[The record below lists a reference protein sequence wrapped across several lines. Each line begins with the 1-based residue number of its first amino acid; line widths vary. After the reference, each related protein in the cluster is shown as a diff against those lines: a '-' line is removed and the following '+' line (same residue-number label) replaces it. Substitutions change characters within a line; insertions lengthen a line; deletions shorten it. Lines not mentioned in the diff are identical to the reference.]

1 MSGEARKPG
10 EDGKKGRGWSAKGQ
24 TDASKTASFHFF
36 MPSPRP
42 DVFEEN
48 REIFQQAVGSRYGKV
63 AVFFE
68 SADRPTHFSFES
80 MAPKKPIKDLR
91 EVERLMSELGA
102 IALRESSSEE
112 ERAAIDKLVAGK
124 KKAIADA
131 RQKVDDQYEFDML
144 VFKED
149 LKQHSKDVRDYAEK
163 FRDVWDALLWPCCSS
178 AMRAKIQSNRE
189 EYDAARSVS
198 DTAWLWDQVVR
209 LSRESRMGVKGVSA
223 NTARAAYNSIAM
235 RENGQETIYRYRI
248 RFDETYKAYERAGC
262 GAIGEEERTVKF
274 LGSLSERYNP
284 FKQYVGL
291 KYTGANAPCHPA
303 SLRPLWV
310 LQRATRGSQRLRSH
324 RCLWC
329 R

>member
-10 EDGKKGRGWSAKGQ
+10 EDAKKGRGWSAKGQ

-48 REIFQQAVGSRYGKV
+48 REIFQQTVGSRYGKV

-91 EVERLMSELGA
+91 EVERLTSELGA

-112 ERAAIDKLVAGK
+112 ERAAIDKLAAGK

-163 FRDVWDALLWPCCSS
+163 FRVVWDALLWSCCSS
-178 AMRAKIQSNRE
+178 AMRATIQSNH
-189 EYDAARSVS
+189 
-198 DTAWLWDQVVR
+198 
-209 LSRESRMGVKGVSA
+209 G
-223 NTARAAYNSIAM
+223 
-235 RENGQETIYRYRI
+235 
-248 RFDETYKAYERAGC
+248 
-262 GAIGEEERTVKF
+262 
-274 LGSLSERYNP
+274 
-284 FKQYVGL
+284 
-291 KYTGANAPCHPA
+291 
-303 SLRPLWV
+303 
-310 LQRATRGSQRLRSH
+310 
-324 RCLWC
+324 
-329 R
+329 